1 LLVVAC
7 LIQLGM
13 TQTDATNKIR
23 KVRPGMLQNPA
34 QQMYLVLVEKKLK
47 GLDIE
52 KDIPNM
58 DSLPELKK
66 HKKKQTIEN
75 EGVCTHNTREKS
87 MASRFKRTY

>member
-1 LLVVAC
+1 
-7 LIQLGM
+7 
-13 TQTDATNKIR
+13 
-23 KVRPGMLQNPA
+23 MLQNPA

-66 HKKKQTIEN
+66 AQKKTN
-75 EGVCTHNTREKS
+75 DR
-87 MASRFKRTY
+87 KRRSLYP